1 MAGTYLRG
9 ALVAFTETFPL
20 PVPNLI
26 VFQYNPET
34 MTHGWEVAST
44 APPTPTAGQ
53 GCQHVSQIAVSGP
66 PVESFNFTLIMDSSD
81 MIADGSVVAAGL
93 AEASGVYSRLAAL
106 EMLMF
111 PLAPR
116 GGGLIGTVS
125 SALGLTSKA
134 PSRTVPA
141 GDLPLVLFVWGPGRI
156 VPVRVISFSV
166 TEKLYDSVLLNPTHA
181 EATIGLRV
189 LAYNELSD
197 VSDTMKPVAKAASI
211 YSQRL
216 RETLALAN
224 LASAAESIVGMLPI

>member
-34 MTHGWEVAST
+34 MTHGWQVASA
-44 APPTPTAGQ
+44 APAAAGA
-53 GCQHVSQIAVSGP
+53 GAQHVSQLAVSGP
-66 PVESFNFTLIMDSSD
+66 PVETFTFSLVMDSSD
-81 MIADGSVVAAGL
+81 TIADGSAVAAGL
-93 AEASGVYSRLAAL
+93 AQLSGVYSRLAAL

-111 PLAPR
+111 PLPPP

-125 SALGLTSKA
+125 SALRLTAAA

-156 VPVRVISFSV
+156 VPVRITSFSV
-166 TEKLYDSVLLNPTHA
+166 TEKLFDSALLNPTHA
-181 EATIGLRV
+181 EAQIGLRV
-189 LAYNELSD
+189 LAYNELHD
-197 VSDTMKPVAKAASI
+197 VSDIMKPVAKAASV
-211 YSQRL
+211 YSQTL

-224 LASAAESIVGMLPI
+224 LANAAESVVGMLPI